1 MADVASSAGSNRNN
15 KGRENI
21 LTAEHIEILDQ
32 IERRIYDDMTQD
44 QIDEYREIYNIFDAD
59 GSGSIQHDE
68 IAQVMRTLGQ
78 NPTDE
83 EVETMVAAIDVDGNG
98 EVEFDEF
105 IILMVQQLKKEN
117 MAEEELVEVFKVFDK
132 NGDCMIDK
140 SDLIER
146 FKELGDPITEED
158 AIDMIRFCDVDD
170 DGEFNFTEF
179 VKVMMYDTED
189 KTLIDP
195 AAAKK

>member
-1 MADVASSAGSNRNN
+1 
-15 KGRENI
+15 
-21 LTAEHIEILDQ
+21 
-32 IERRIYDDMTQD
+32 
-44 QIDEYREIYNIFDAD
+44 
-59 GSGSIQHDE
+59 
-68 IAQVMRTLGQ
+68 MRTLGQ
-78 NPTDE
+78 NPTDD
-83 EVETMVAAIDVDGNG
+83 EVEQMVSAIDVDGNG

-132 NGDCMIDK
+132 NGDGAIGMD
-140 SDLIER
+140 DLIAR
-146 FKELGDPITEED
+146 FAELGDPISEND
-158 AIDMIRFCDVDD
+158 ARDMIRFCDVDD

-195 AAAKK
+195 AVNKK

>member
-1 MADVASSAGSNRNN
+1 
-15 KGRENI
+15 
-21 LTAEHIEILDQ
+21 
-32 IERRIYDDMTQD
+32 
-44 QIDEYREIYNIFDAD
+44 
-59 GSGSIQHDE
+59 
-68 IAQVMRTLGQ
+68 MRTLGQ
-78 NPTDE
+78 NPSNE
-83 EVETMVAAIDVDGNG
+83 EVEDMVSAIDVDGNG

-132 NGDCMIDK
+132 NSDGAIGMD
-140 SDLIER
+140 DLIAR
-146 FKELGDPITEED
+146 FAELGDPITEED
-158 AIDMIRFCDVDD
+158 ARDMIRFCDVDD

-195 AAAKK
+195 AANKK